1 MRHMEKAALVKQN
14 IYNSS
19 LFGLDLSISSLLYIK
34 QHLAYKLFKSWNGGI
49 PNGVRHREL

>member
-1 MRHMEKAALVKQN
+1 MEKAALVKQN
-14 IYNSS
+14 IYNPS
-19 LFGLDLSISSLLYIK
+19 LFGLDLSIFSVLYIK